1 MNGNWWEYSR
11 SSGQHMRE
19 LFAKKYGHKEWVT
32 TCAHLPDGRLISG
45 AMDSQLCL
53 WEARAV
59 KCDHIL
65 SHGYWDYIKLKKL
78 IFVVYRGSI
87 SKVMADENCV
97 TVSASYD
104 CTLQVW

>member
-1 MNGNWWEYSR
+1 
-11 SSGQHMRE
+11 MRE

-65 SHGYWDYIKLKKL
+65 SHGY
-78 IFVVYRGSI
+78 
-87 SKVMADENCV
+87 
-97 TVSASYD
+97 
-104 CTLQVW
+104 